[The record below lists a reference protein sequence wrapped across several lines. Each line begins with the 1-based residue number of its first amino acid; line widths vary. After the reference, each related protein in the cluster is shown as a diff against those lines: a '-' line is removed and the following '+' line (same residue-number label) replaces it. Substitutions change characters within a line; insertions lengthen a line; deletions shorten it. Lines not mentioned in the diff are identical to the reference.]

1 MPQTP
6 MTTQVRKLEQDVPE
20 NGSCANVG
28 QHLSGANFPVQV
40 YSDHTKLSAEA
51 QKWSRGVG
59 RTNGGCS
66 RPLRTPKY
74 FLGILHQKTAY
85 GP

>member
-6 MTTQVRKLEQDVPE
+6 MTTQVRKLEQDVPG

-51 QKWSRGVG
+51 QKWR
-59 RTNGGCS
+59 
-66 RPLRTPKY
+66 
-74 FLGILHQKTAY
+74 
-85 GP
+85 